1 MYPTAIQAA
10 ISTLYINSSENDK
23 NILDSILIICI
34 VQKKQRKWEM
44 NWFKAMHSQM
54 EAVEL

>member
-34 VQKKQRKWEM
+34 VQENRGNERWIDSKPCIYKW
-44 NWFKAMHSQM
+44 KR
-54 EAVEL
+54 